1 MLCVGLILV
10 SWQPGGRHSADAG
23 HLAER
28 CFLLFFPWE
37 KWSVDGVF
45 SMRFPWDLMMKIM
58 EFIGDLMNYGDLIMG
73 IL

>member
-28 CFLLFFPWE
+28 CFFPPWE

-45 SMRFPWDLMMKIM
+45 SMGFPWDLMMNDD
-58 EFIGDLMNYGDLIMG
+58 FHGDLMVSS
-73 IL
+73 